1 MSSQPHKTIM
11 LLLFLLSLC
20 VVYSSTITV
29 ELYKVRNDA
38 NIILLCDATTEI
50 YSSSLPS
57 NITQYCIINTIPSY
71 NGFTLHSVMITNFS
85 ISKEM
90 ELNTSP
96 VELNVMLTDL
106 GFFTTVGGQVTIISP
121 TKKFLIELI
130 ISSSISITVSIIT
143 GFVLWCF
150 LL

>member
-1 MSSQPHKTIM
+1 
-11 LLLFLLSLC
+11 
-20 VVYSSTITV
+20 
-29 ELYKVRNDA
+29 
-38 NIILLCDATTEI
+38 LLCDATTEI
-50 YSSSLPS
+50 YASTLPT
-57 NITQYCIINTIPSY
+57 NITQYCMTNTIPSY

-85 ISKEM
+85 LSKEM

-96 VELNVMLTDL
+96 TELNLMLTDL

-130 ISSSISITVSIIT
+130 ISSSISITISLLT
-143 GFVLWCF
+143 GFLLWCF

>member
-1 MSSQPHKTIM
+1 M
-11 LLLFLLSLC
+11 LLLLLLLLLC

-50 YSSSLPS
+50 YASTLPT
-57 NITQYCIINTIPSY
+57 NITQYCMTNTIPSY

-85 ISKEM
+85 LSKEM

-96 VELNVMLTDL
+96 TELNLMLTDL

-130 ISSSISITVSIIT
+130 ISSSISITISLLT
-143 GFVLWCF
+143 GFLLWCF